1 MALIAINNPMLSD
14 LVVHEV
20 DTSAGYAHRMVV
32 LNDDETVFDM
42 GTLVTRTISSGQL
55 DQAAAYSKVD
65 LGSDT
70 DLVATNEFA
79 VVFGD
84 AYSARDEFT
93 TGKAADAPHKGV
105 AFVRGEVQLKAGK
118 IQAVNGASDAQMVK
132 IKALLEAQGIILL
145 DTQE

>member
-1 MALIAINNPMLSD
+1 MALIEINNPMLSD

-20 DTSAGYAHRMVV
+20 DPSAGYARRVV
-32 LNDDETVFDM
+32 KVDDNEEDFPM
-42 GTLVTRTISSGQL
+42 GTLVARTISSGQL
-55 DQAAAYSKVD
+55 DQDAAYDKVD
-65 LGSDT
+65 LSSDA
-70 DLVATNEFA
+70 DLVATNELA

-84 AYSARDEFT
+84 GYSARDTFT
-93 TGKAADAPHKGV
+93 TPSSGNPHNAV

-118 IQAVNGASDAQMVK
+118 IKDVNGATDNQMVK